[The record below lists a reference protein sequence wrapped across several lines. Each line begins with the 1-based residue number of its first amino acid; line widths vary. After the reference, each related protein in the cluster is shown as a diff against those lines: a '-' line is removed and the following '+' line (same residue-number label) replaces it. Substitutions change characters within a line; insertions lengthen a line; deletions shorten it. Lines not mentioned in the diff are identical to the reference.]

1 MDDSEKQSGEKIS
14 LLVVDD
20 IDRIARDYGVH
31 LEITNELKR
40 RKIEY
45 QSVKMKFENTS
56 TGNFMEG
63 TMALQAQFFRHQN
76 KERVLSRQEA
86 RLLDGYRPRAYPVGY
101 KTKSAPAGGRML
113 IKDEPR
119 ATYVAEALELY
130 ANDSLNSI
138 REVRGYL
145 KDR

>member
-1 MDDSEKQSGEKIS
+1 
-14 LLVVDD
+14 
-20 IDRIARDYGVH
+20 
-31 LEITNELKR
+31 
-40 RKIEY
+40 
-45 QSVKMKFENTS
+45 
-56 TGNFMEG
+56 MEG

-138 REVRGYL
+138 REVRIYL